1 MKKILN
7 LLVIAMLLL
16 TAGCLTT
23 APATE
28 AAVEGSAV
36 MEAGPIEEGMVRLH
50 YQRLDDAYDGWGL
63 HVWGAGYAGDVVE
76 WTAAVEPTG
85 IDAFGAYWDIEYFGE
100 DELNFIIHNGDEK
113 DPDGDRTFEGVE
125 EINEFWAM
133 SGDSVLY
140 TSVEDV
146 Q

>member
-1 MKKILN
+1 MKKIIN
-7 LLVIAMLLL
+7 LFVIAMLLL

-23 APATE
+23 APE
-28 AAVEGSAV
+28 ANTKDMV
-36 MEAGPIEEGMVRLH
+36 EAGAIEDGNVRLH
-50 YQRLDDAYDGWGL
+50 YQRMDDNYEGWGL
-63 HVWGAGYAGDVVE
+63 HIWGAGYAGDTVD
-76 WTAAVEPTG
+76 WAAAVEPTG
-85 IDAFGAYWDIEYFGE
+85 FDDFGAYWDIPYFGE

-125 EINEFWAM
+125 TINEFWAL

-140 TSVEDV
+140 TSLDDV

>member
-7 LLVIAMLLL
+7 LIVITMLVL

-23 APATE
+23 APDAEAGDTSATM
-28 AAVEGSAV
+28 G
-36 MEAGPIEEGMVRLH
+36 AGPIEDGMVRLH
-50 YQRLDDAYDGWGL
+50 YQRMDDAYDGWGL
-63 HVWGAGYAGDVVE
+63 HVWGAGYAGDAVE

-85 IDAFGAYWDIEYFGE
+85 VDAFGAYWDIDYFGE

-113 DPDGDRTFEGVE
+113 DPDGDRTFDDVE
-125 EINEFWAM
+125 TINEFWAL
-133 SGDSVLY
+133 SGNIELY
-140 TSVEDV
+140 TSAEDV